1 MADVTVAPQQIA
13 RAGLAPTYQSIDATD
28 TYLINN
34 AGKMFVQVKNTG
46 ATESVVSV
54 VTPGTVDGLA
64 IAERTFTVPITTGD
78 RMAGPFPPSVY
89 NAAGEHLIRLTQD
102 QATGVTLGAFIL

>member
-13 RAGLAPTYQSIDATD
+13 RAGIAPTYQAIDATD
-28 TYLINN
+28 TYLMNN
-34 AGKMFVQVKNTG
+34 AGRMFVQLKNTG
-46 ATESVVSV
+46 GSPSVVSI

-64 IAERTFTVPITTGD
+64 IAERTFTVPATTGD
-78 RMAGPFPPSVY
+78 RMAGSWPPSVY